1 MSFGK
6 SLYLKNKNKRI
17 DLRLSDN
24 EIDILNDAL
33 EKVPQSWNLKT
44 RSDIIR
50 YGLLLVY
57 DRILWFNENQDL
69 AKGDNVL

>member
-24 EIDILNDAL
+24 DIDILNDAL
-33 EKVPQSWNLKT
+33 KKVPHSWNLKT
-44 RSDIIR
+44 RSDILR

-57 DRILWFNENQDL
+57 DRIIWVNENQDL
-69 AKGDNVL
+69 AKGDND